1 MRQRIRNDGYQ
12 DEIKMDTQWL
22 ICQISVTNG
31 EENVSKSGQN
41 ASQIRERLIKN

>member
-22 ICQISVTNG
+22 KIGKLC
-31 EENVSKSGQN
+31 NVSLTEKKMVKCT
-41 ASQIRERLIKN
+41 KNWRKMNKIE